1 MRTGGIGFGNGGIGI
16 VDWGCW
22 IWTGGFWGAV
32 LANSQTVSPDTWGRP
47 REIWVRDKARVRFPR
62 VRRALQLD
70 LERESL
76 LPRRGPRHFEAADL
90 YKIGRDAPHQIGRL
104 VPSRAAP
111 LRAVASIACRGRLP
125 GGATLVRAFLTDPL
139 GAHARHSTPPNRGP
153 APERI
158 CQRLISPFLSG
169 LGV

>member
-76 LPRRGPRHFEAADL
+76 LPRRGPRHFEAAAPSDRPPGAL
-90 YKIGRDAPHQIGRL
+90 TCCSAAGGRVNRMPRPVTRWGHVGSGVPYR
-104 VPSRAAP
+104 PSRRACETLHPAEPWSSAGEDLSAAHF
-111 LRAVASIACRGRLP
+111 AVPIGF
-125 GGATLVRAFLTDPL
+125 GGIGT
-139 GAHARHSTPPNRGP
+139 SW
-153 APERI
+153 
-158 CQRLISPFLSG
+158 
-169 LGV
+169 